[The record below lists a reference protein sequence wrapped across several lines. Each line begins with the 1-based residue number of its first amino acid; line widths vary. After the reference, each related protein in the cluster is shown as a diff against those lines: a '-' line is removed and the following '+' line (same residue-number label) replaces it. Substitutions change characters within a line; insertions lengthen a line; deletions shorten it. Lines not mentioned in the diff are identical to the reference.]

1 MVKHAFRKWNV
12 LLQSLSSLNKAQR
25 LIKLGWVAN
34 KMPAGTKA
42 YTIVEALQKQQALS
56 RGIPPA
62 QC

>member
-1 MVKHAFRKWNV
+1 M
-12 LLQSLSSLNKAQR
+12 
-25 LIKLGWVAN
+25 GWVAN